1 MDDNKS
7 SITST
12 VLAAAA
18 FVLIGLALAA
28 VTWWLYTIMSATYG
42 AIDQYGVRVTSRA
55 SRATIG
61 MVVLAI
67 ATAIGA
73 VFFIAAGGYT
83 LWLGLTKFRA
93 KPAAADNSWKD
104 MPYPKG

>member
-28 VTWWLYTIMSATYG
+28 VTWWLYTIMSATYDS
-42 AIDQYGVRVTSRA
+42 IDSTNIRVTTRA
-55 SRATIG
+55 SRATFG
-61 MVVLAI
+61 MVLGAI
-67 ATAIGA
+67 ATALGA
-73 VFFIAAGGYT
+73 IFFIAAGVYT

-93 KPAAADNSWKD
+93 KPATPDTSWKD